1 MKPLYILQAIFT
13 DIGLKGRGGSRPGL
27 LVRQGRGGGEGLA
40 GGLGRWEGGLE
51 AFYHSFQLTI
61 SAHRPLLDQSCDIF
75 QIYLSKMARVGS
87 CASSV
92 LELPTE
98 MLQRIF
104 QLLPTADLHSA
115 LQVGSLRIFK
125 I

>member
-1 MKPLYILQAIFT
+1 
-13 DIGLKGRGGSRPGL
+13 
-27 LVRQGRGGGEGLA
+27 
-40 GGLGRWEGGLE
+40 
-51 AFYHSFQLTI
+51 
-61 SAHRPLLDQSCDIF
+61 
-75 QIYLSKMARVGS
+75 MARVGS

>member
-1 MKPLYILQAIFT
+1 MKPLYVLQAIFA
-13 DIGLKGRGGSRPGL
+13 DLGLQGRGGSRPGL
-27 LVRQGRGGGEGLA
+27 LVRQSRGGGEGLV

-51 AFYHSFQLTI
+51 AFYHSFQRTI

-75 QIYLSKMARVGS
+75 QIYLSKMAR
-87 CASSV
+87 ARNSSV